1 MKWVIT
7 KHALSLDR
15 LDTFVFYLN
24 DYYNMA
30 KEKRD
35 ESLLIERQKSRKV
48 GKNTISRENMGTLV
62 KYLNS
67 FDNIENYC
75 DKIYF
80 LKKEEKT
87 NKDFIQ
93 RLIQSG
99 EKELCSIDDVVEY
112 MELAIEFWK
121 RKQKYFERKG

>member
-1 MKWVIT
+1 
-7 KHALSLDR
+7 
-15 LDTFVFYLN
+15 
-24 DYYNMA
+24 MA

-35 ESLLIERQKSRKV
+35 ESLLIQRQKSRKIV
-48 GKNTISRENMGTLV
+48 KNTISRENVGTLV
-62 KYLNS
+62 EYLNS
-67 FDNIENYC
+67 FDNVENYC

-99 EKELCSIDDVVEY
+99 EKELCSIVDVVEY
-112 MELAIEFWK
+112 MELAVEFWK